1 MPPVSCRAGWTVI
14 HAAVCA
20 LAFVMPAC
28 QRPPEFVFVP
38 ETPPE
43 VTVRIS
49 AEASEVQAGRPL
61 VLHATRTTRGRWRQ
75 VRLADLPPDA
85 CWMAERPPA
94 EEGEVAANLQWKATP
109 PAATFNVDLRE
120 DHTRAVTFAG
130 EGTVVLEASSAVWC
144 GPPVTAAPLT
154 ITVLPERR

>member
-1 MPPVSCRAGWTVI
+1 MTRLCVRLVPVFGLVACLAGCESI
-14 HAAVCA
+14 
-20 LAFVMPAC
+20 
-28 QRPPEFVFVP
+28 PELVFVP

-49 AEASEVQAGRPL
+49 AEASEIQAGRPL
-61 VLHATRTTRGRWRQ
+61 VLHAARTTRGRWRQ
-75 VRLADLPPDA
+75 VRFADLPLDA
-85 CWMAERPPA
+85 CWMAEPPPA
-94 EEGEVAANLQWKATP
+94 EEAEVAANLQWRATP

-130 EGTVVLEASSAVWC
+130 AGTVVLEASSAVWC
-144 GPPVTAAPLT
+144 GPPVTAAPLA